1 MEVDLVLAVTA
12 LAVTALALATAEFL
26 ERALTEGTAL
36 AAALDF
42 QVALDFL
49 AAAVLA
55 LAVLVLA
62 VLATEALGEVSE
74 TALVLY
80 LECSF
85 EYLANMDLVLDP
97 L

>member
-1 MEVDLVLAVTA
+1 MSVSLAVA
-12 LAVTALALATAEFL
+12 LA
-26 ERALTEGTAL
+26 
-36 AAALDF
+36 F
-42 QVALDFL
+42 QVALAEEISATDLAVLDLAVLALALL
-49 AAAVLA
+49 AAAVLD
-55 LAVLVLA
+55 
-62 VLATEALGEVSE
+62 LATEALGEVSE

>member
-1 MEVDLVLAVTA
+1 MLWSRAKNCFWGQLKLKLAVA
-12 LAVTALALATAEFL
+12 LA
-26 ERALTEGTAL
+26 
-36 AAALDF
+36 F
-42 QVALDFL
+42 QVALAEEISATDLAVLDFL

-62 VLATEALGEVSE
+62 AEALGEVSE

>member
-1 MEVDLVLAVTA
+1 MAVSLAVA
-12 LAVTALALATAEFL
+12 LAV
-26 ERALTEGTAL
+26 
-36 AAALDF
+36 ALDF
-42 QVALDFL
+42 QVALAEAIWATDLAVLDFL
-49 AAAVLA
+49 AAEVLDLA
-55 LAVLVLA
+55 LAV
-62 VLATEALGEVSE
+62 ALGEVSE

>member
-1 MEVDLVLAVTA
+1 MAVSLAVA
-12 LAVTALALATAEFL
+12 LAV
-26 ERALTEGTAL
+26 
-36 AAALDF
+36 ALDF
-42 QVALDFL
+42 QVALAEEILATDLAVLDFL
-49 AAAVLA
+49 AAEVLDLA
-55 LAVLVLA
+55 LAV
-62 VLATEALGEVSE
+62 ALGEVSE

>member
-1 MEVDLVLAVTA
+1 MSVSLAVS
-12 LAVTALALATAEFL
+12 LAV
-26 ERALTEGTAL
+26 
-36 AAALDF
+36 ALDF
-42 QVALDFL
+42 QVALAEEISATD
-49 AAAVLA
+49 
-55 LAVLVLA
+55 LAVLDLA
-62 VLATEALGEVSE
+62 VLDLATAAEALGEVSE

>member
-1 MEVDLVLAVTA
+1 MAV
-12 LAVTALALATAEFL
+12 
-26 ERALTEGTAL
+26 
-36 AAALDF
+36 ALDF
-42 QVALDFL
+42 QVALAEEISATDLAVLDFAL
-49 AAAVLA
+49 AAAVLDLALATAVLA
-55 LAVLVLA
+55 LAVLALA
-62 VLATEALGEVSE
+62 AEALGEVSE